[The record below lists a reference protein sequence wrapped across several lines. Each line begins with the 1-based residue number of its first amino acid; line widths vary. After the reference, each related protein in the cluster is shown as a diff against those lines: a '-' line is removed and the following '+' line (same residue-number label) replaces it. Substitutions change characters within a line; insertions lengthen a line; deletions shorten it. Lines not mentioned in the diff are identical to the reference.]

1 VTARHT
7 RHVTTVLVGD
17 VPPVLEQWLGER
29 RRLGLDRRDEVW
41 EGALHVAPYAGS
53 GHGRLESQLERLLYD
68 RAVEV
73 GLTPGGRFNLGEAGN
88 YRVPDVGYHR
98 DTSGAAWIP
107 TEALIVEIR
116 SPGDETDAKF
126 SFYAA
131 HRVQEILVVD
141 PAQRSVRWWQLGDD
155 GGYAEQPGSTLLDP
169 DAATLA
175 AELDWP

>member
-1 VTARHT
+1 M
-7 RHVTTVLVGD
+7 
-17 VPPVLEQWLGER
+17 
-29 RRLGLDRRDEVW
+29 
-41 EGALHVAPYAGS
+41 
-53 GHGRLESQLERLLYD
+53 
-68 RAVEV
+68 
-73 GLTPGGRFNLGEAGN
+73 
-88 YRVPDVGYHR
+88 GYHR

-107 TEALIVEIR
+107 TAALIVEIR

-126 SFYAA
+126 PFYAA

-155 GGYAEQPGSTLLDP
+155 GGYAEGPGSTLLDL